1 MVHETERSLN
11 DEKKDEKKY
20 RGVYEKVKGSG
31 VWWIRYFADGQKHRE
46 KVGKKSHAIKR
57 YQIRKTEIYEGRYFP
72 HHHGP
77 TVETLK
83 DGIVENYRLNNQNL
97 EPVETSWKRLEPVFA
112 NMRAES
118 VTTDKMNRY
127 ISDLAAQGYANG
139 SINRDMAILKRMF
152 RLAARTTP
160 PKIRKLPVFP
170 SRLREA
176 PPRSGFVVDQQYRA
190 IMAQPMETWLQAF
203 IATAYKFGFR
213 KEELLGLRVGQV
225 DLAGWVIRL
234 NPGETKNDEGRI
246 APMTSEIHKLLKHC
260 VKGKGPEDFVF
271 TRAGKP
277 VIDFRA
283 TWDVVTAAAGLPGIL
298 VHDLRR
304 SAVRNMVRRGIPEK
318 VAMAIS
324 GHKTREVFDR
334 YNIVSETDILDA
346 GRKLEDKTRKR
357 SDPRRDTGVSRGT
370 KRVFVKRNRMR

>member
-1 MVHETERSLN
+1 MVHKVDGSLTE
-11 DEKKDEKKY
+11 DKKEEAKY
-20 RGVYEKVKGSG
+20 RGVFEKVKGSG

-57 YQIRKTEIYEGRYFP
+57 YQIRKTEIYEGRFFP

-77 TVETLK
+77 TVNALK
-83 DGIVENYRLNNQNL
+83 DGIFENYQLNNQNL
-97 EPVETSWKRLEPVFA
+97 EPVETSWKRLKPVFG

-118 VTTDKMNRY
+118 VTTDRMNRY
-127 ISDLAAQGYANG
+127 ISDLAAQGYANA

-170 SRLREA
+170 HRLREA
-176 PPRSGFVVDQQYRA
+176 APRSGFVVDSQYRA
-190 IMAQPMETWLQAF
+190 LMAQPLEPWLQAF

-225 DLAGWVIRL
+225 DLAGRVIRL

-260 VKGKGPEDFVF
+260 VKGKGPDDFVF

-277 VIDFRA
+277 VLYFA
-283 TWDVVTAAAGLPGIL
+283 GTWDAVTAAAGLPGIL

-304 SAVRNMVRRGIPEK
+304 SAVRNMVRRGVPEK

-357 SDPRRDTGVSRGT
+357 SDPIRDTAVSRGT
-370 KRVFVKRNRMR
+370 NRVSVKRIRMK